1 MNLSKS
7 ASVIIGLI
15 LLNAIAVLPANASL
29 MEWAINTA
37 KGKVTGTILNNVSL
51 AVINCAMSTTCIPGQ
66 DIRMVTHR
74 IHEKDVFLYVGECFE
89 TSNYEMSKN
98 AGQKIAKAIS
108 QRSGVPIV
116 FSHVRNDY
124 FIFGVP
130 RG

>member
-1 MNLSKS
+1 MGGIKAKLS
-7 ASVIIGLI
+7 VQGYI
-15 LLNAIAVLPANASL
+15 LEVVGKAIR
-29 MEWAINTA
+29 E
-37 KGKVTGTILNNVSL
+37 
-51 AVINCAMSTTCIPGQ
+51 CALSTTCIPGQ

-108 QRSGVPIV
+108 QKSGLPIV
-116 FSHVRNDY
+116 FSHVRGKF